1 MATNKNDMYGNPITA
16 RIQQELMELE
26 NEQVEAEGIFLKP
39 SQCYHFESDPLHVL
53 FNTNCPDDLRRKVED
68 IISRHVSEI

>member
-1 MATNKNDMYGNPITA
+1 MATNNNDMFGNPVTA

-39 SQCYHFESDPLHVL
+39 SQCYHFETDPPHVL
-53 FNTNCPDDLRRKVED
+53 FNTNCPSSLKEK
-68 IISRHVSEI
+68 IQSILSKYIGHS